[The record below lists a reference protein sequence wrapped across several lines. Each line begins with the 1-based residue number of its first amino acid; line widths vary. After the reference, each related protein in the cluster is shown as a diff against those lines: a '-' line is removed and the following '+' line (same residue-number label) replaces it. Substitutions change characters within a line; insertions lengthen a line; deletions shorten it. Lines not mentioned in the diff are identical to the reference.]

1 MEKRTKMSMQDRAKI
16 FLPFN
21 GLRGYYDLILKVDKI
36 IEPKDE
42 LTEDELNNLSN
53 VFNKLKRKM
62 IVTIK
67 YYNVDGY
74 ESISGM
80 ISRISAENRIIRI
93 VKTDIS
99 LDDIK
104 DIRIEE

>member
-36 IEPKDE
+36 IEPKRE

-104 DIRIEE
+104 DIKIED

>member
-36 IEPKDE
+36 IEPKRE

-104 DIRIEE
+104 DIKIEE